1 VPIYRQIADQIRFQI
16 AAGTLKTGRKLP
28 SVRELADQL
37 TVNQNTI
44 LKVYN
49 QLCQEK
55 VLHVDRG
62 NGTFVTEPSQSIP
75 TAERKQIVSRILSDA
90 AVQAAHLGIDL
101 DKLHDL
107 LEKEYQKI
115 SQQRLRSTQNE

>member
-1 VPIYRQIADQIRFQI
+1 M
-16 AAGTLKTGRKLP
+16 P

-49 QLCQEK
+49 QLCQDK

-62 NGTFVTEPSQSIP
+62 NGTFVTEPTQSIP
-75 TAERKQIVSRILSDA
+75 TAERKQIVSKILSDA
-90 AVQAAHLGIDL
+90 AVQAVHLGINL
-101 DKLHDL
+101 DELHEL

-115 SQQRLRSTQNE
+115 NQQRLRSTQNE

>member
-1 VPIYRQIADQIRFQI
+1 M
-16 AAGTLKTGRKLP
+16 P

-62 NGTFVTEPSQSIP
+62 NGTFVAEPAQSIP
-75 TAERKQIVSRILSDA
+75 TPERKQIVSKILGEA

-101 DKLHDL
+101 DQLHDL

-115 SQQRLRSTQNE
+115 HQQRLRSTQNE